1 MLFVG
6 LEEAINSTTNATRD
20 SLESRIE
27 ELERQLVQLRN
38 EHAVNE
44 ERHQNQ
50 KTLKG
55 ALESGLIQIIKAVNA
70 TKIAGEDELEL
81 GFWQEV
87 EKIRSGDYDS
97 IDLKELPDADDLSD
111 TPYRPD
117 EPNGG
122 NDSGLIDVI
131 TVDFDEDDSNENG
144 TSNGH
149 KSNGNGSKKGGK
161 SNGSAP
167 TNGKNLSED
176 LSIVKSN
183 GDGNNHQSQP
193 KSVGAYYVP
202 VEERSIQQL
211 KDLCNG
217 FGFTKEQLRKY
228 GSLKQRETYLK
239 ALKSV
244 KNLLGSQ
251 VE

>member
-1 MLFVG
+1 MLFAG
-6 LEEAINSTTNATRD
+6 LEEAINSTTNSTRD

-38 EHAVNE
+38 EQAANE

-55 ALESGLIQIIKAVNA
+55 ALESGLVQIIKAVNA
-70 TKIAGEDELEL
+70 TKIAGEEELEL

-117 EPNGG
+117 DSNGG
-122 NDSGLIDVI
+122 DDSGLIDVI
-131 TVDFDEDDSNENG
+131 TVEVESDSNGSSSGN
-144 TSNGH
+144 
-149 KSNGNGSKKGGK
+149 KSDGNGSKKGGNYQD
-161 SNGSAP
+161 SVP
-167 TNGKNLSED
+167 TNGDKLSDEY
-176 LSIVKSN
+176 SIVKSN
-183 GDGNNHQSQP
+183 GDGNNHQSKP
-193 KSVGAYYVP
+193 KSVGAYYLP
-202 VEERSIQQL
+202 IEERNIQQL

-217 FGFTKEQLRKY
+217 FGFTKEQLREY
-228 GSLKQRETYLK
+228 GSLKQRDTYLK

-244 KNLLGSQ
+244 KNLLGGQ
-251 VE
+251 LE

>member
-6 LEEAINSTTNATRD
+6 LEEAINSTTNSTRD

-38 EHAVNE
+38 EHAANE

-55 ALESGLIQIIKAVNA
+55 ALESGLVQIIKAVNA
-70 TKIAGEDELEL
+70 TKIAGEEELEL

-117 EPNGG
+117 DPNGG
-122 NDSGLIDVI
+122 DDSGLIDVI
-131 TVDFDEDDSNENG
+131 TVEVESDSNGSSSGN
-144 TSNGH
+144 
-149 KSNGNGSKKGGK
+149 KSNGNGSKKGGN
-161 SNGSAP
+161 SQGSIP
-167 TNGKNLSED
+167 TNGKNLSDEY
-176 LSIVKSN
+176 SIVKSN
-183 GDGNNHQSQP
+183 ADGNNHQSKP
-193 KSVGAYYVP
+193 KSVGAYYLP
-202 VEERSIQQL
+202 IEERNIQQL

-217 FGFTKEQLRKY
+217 FGFTKEQLREY
-228 GSLKQRETYLK
+228 GSLKQRDTYLK

-244 KNLLGSQ
+244 KNLLGGQ
-251 VE
+251 LE

>member
-1 MLFVG
+1 MGTPL
-6 LEEAINSTTNATRD
+6 STLT
-20 SLESRIE
+20 ESRIE

-38 EHAVNE
+38 EHAANE

-55 ALESGLIQIIKAVNA
+55 ALESGLVQIIKAVNA
-70 TKIAGEDELEL
+70 TKIAGENELEL

-117 EPNGG
+117 DPNGG
-122 NDSGLIDVI
+122 DDSGLIDVI
-131 TVDFDEDDSNENG
+131 TVEVEADSNGSISGN
-144 TSNGH
+144 
-149 KSNGNGSKKGGK
+149 KSNGNGSKKGAK
-161 SNGSAP
+161 SNGSVP
-167 TNGKNLSED
+167 TNGKNLSDD
-176 LSIVKSN
+176 LSLVKSN
-183 GDGNNHQSQP
+183 GDGNNHQSKP
-193 KSVGAYYVP
+193 KSVGAYYLP
-202 VEERSIQQL
+202 IEERNIQQL

-217 FGFTKEQLRKY
+217 FGFTKEQLREY
-228 GSLKQRETYLK
+228 GSLKQRDTYLK

-244 KNLLGSQ
+244 KNLLGGQ
-251 VE
+251 LE

>member
-38 EHAVNE
+38 EHTVNE

-70 TKIAGEDELEL
+70 TKIAGENELEL

-117 EPNGG
+117 QPNGG
-122 NDSGLIDVI
+122 DDSGLIDVI
-131 TVDFDEDDSNENG
+131 TVEVESDSSGSISGN
-144 TSNGH
+144 
-149 KSNGNGSKKGGK
+149 KSNGNRSKKGGK
-161 SNGSAP
+161 SNGSAT

-217 FGFTKEQLRKY
+217 FGFTKEQLREY

-244 KNLLGSQ
+244 KNLLGLQ
-251 VE
+251 AE

>member
-6 LEEAINSTTNATRD
+6 LEEAINSTTNSTRD

-38 EHAVNE
+38 EHAANE

-55 ALESGLIQIIKAVNA
+55 ALESGLVQIIKAVNA
-70 TKIAGEDELEL
+70 TKIAGENELEL

-117 EPNGG
+117 DPNGG
-122 NDSGLIDVI
+122 DDSGLIDVI
-131 TVDFDEDDSNENG
+131 TVEVADSNGSISGN
-144 TSNGH
+144 
-149 KSNGNGSKKGGK
+149 KSNGNGSKKGAK
-161 SNGSAP
+161 SNGSVP
-167 TNGKNLSED
+167 TNGKNLSDD
-176 LSIVKSN
+176 LSLVKSN
-183 GDGNNHQSQP
+183 GDGNNHQSKP
-193 KSVGAYYVP
+193 KSVGAYYLP
-202 VEERSIQQL
+202 IEERNIQQL

-217 FGFTKEQLRKY
+217 FGFTKEQLREY
-228 GSLKQRETYLK
+228 GSLKQRDTYLK

-244 KNLLGSQ
+244 KNLLGGQ
-251 VE
+251 LE

>member
-1 MLFVG
+1 MLFAG
-6 LEEAINSTTNATRD
+6 LEEAINSTTNSTRD

-38 EHAVNE
+38 EHAANE

-87 EKIRSGDYDS
+87 EKIRAGDYDS
-97 IDLKELPDADDLSD
+97 IDLKKLPDADDLSD

-117 EPNGG
+117 NPNGG
-122 NDSGLIDVI
+122 DDSGLIDVI
-131 TVDFDEDDSNENG
+131 TVEVESSDNNG
-144 TSNGH
+144 SISGN

-161 SNGSAP
+161 SQDSVP
-167 TNGKNLSED
+167 TNGKNLSDEY
-176 LSIVKSN
+176 SIVKSD
-183 GDGNNHQSQP
+183 GDGNNHQSKP
-193 KSVGAYYVP
+193 KSVGAYYLP
-202 VEERSIQQL
+202 IEERNIQQL

-217 FGFTKEQLRKY
+217 FGFTKEQLREY
-228 GSLKQRETYLK
+228 GSLKERETYLK

-244 KNLLGSQ
+244 KNLLGHQ
-251 VE
+251 AE